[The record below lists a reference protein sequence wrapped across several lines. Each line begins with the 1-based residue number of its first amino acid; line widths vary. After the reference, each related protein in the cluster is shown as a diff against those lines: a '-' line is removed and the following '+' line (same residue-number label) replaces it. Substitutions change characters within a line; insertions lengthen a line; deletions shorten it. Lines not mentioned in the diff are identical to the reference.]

1 MAYTVLLHLTSG
13 VPVMGEIEELPKPTD
28 TLLTIT
34 NPRGRDGKDL
44 TYLEHNIL
52 KVIWPIDR
60 LTLIEVIESAEDE
73 KIIGFV
79 RE

>member
-1 MAYTVLLHLTSG
+1 MAYTVLLHLASG
-13 VPVMGEIEELPKPTD
+13 VPILGEIEELPKPTD
-28 TLLTIT
+28 TLLTVS
-34 NPRGRDGKDL
+34 NARGRDGKDL
-44 TYLEHNIL
+44 PYLEHSIL

-60 LTLIEVIESAEDE
+60 LTLIEVLESAEEE